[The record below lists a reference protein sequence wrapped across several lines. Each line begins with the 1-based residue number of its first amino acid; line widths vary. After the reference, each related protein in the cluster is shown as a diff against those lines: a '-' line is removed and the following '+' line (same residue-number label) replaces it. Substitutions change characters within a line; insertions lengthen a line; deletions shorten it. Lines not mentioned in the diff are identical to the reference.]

1 MLASPERPEM
11 ITEAQ
16 NIIKNEIKA
25 KGISDA
31 LRNLGYWLS
40 GEEICVELD
49 DPKGNRIEQG
59 DYIIEFITPDKP
71 KILLVIKGE
80 QE

>member
-1 MLASPERPEM
+1 M

-16 NIIKNEIKA
+16 NATKDEIKA
-25 KGISDA
+25 KGITDT
-31 LRNLGYWLS
+31 LTDRHYWLS

-49 DPKGNRIEQG
+49 EPKGNRIEQG
-59 DYIIEFITPDKP
+59 DYIMEFITPDKP

>member
-1 MLASPERPEM
+1 LIIEYWVGGVLIGSWSPLSP
-11 ITEAQ
+11 AQ
-16 NIIKNEIKA
+16 SSGIK
-25 KGISDA
+25 
-31 LRNLGYWLS
+31 
-40 GEEICVELD
+40 EEICVELD

-59 DYIIEFITPDKP
+59 DYIMEFITPDKP

>member
-1 MLASPERPEM
+1 M

-16 NIIKNEIKA
+16 NEIRDDIKT
-25 KGISDA
+25 KGISKA
-31 LRNLGYWLS
+31 LRNKYYWLS

-49 DPKGNRIEQG
+49 DPGGNRIEQG
-59 DYIIEFITPDKP
+59 DYIMEFITPDKP